1 MSDEIIKVL
10 NYLGEKFGVIIDWS
24 NDNIIPYIYDLMDRV
39 IRYEICS
46 SIIYIIISILLGL
59 ITYTGIIDILPI
71 ICSILYTL
79 TIIQDKEKNIR
90 RISLVNIILWI
101 IYDIV
106 CQAYTAAISDSLMTI
121 STIIGMYRFDY
132 KKKESK

>member
-46 SIIYIIISILLGL
+46 SIIYIIISILICIGCIISIPKIDKYANKIIEEDYYSFWDVGKYIIIAILLGA
-59 ITYTGIIDILPI
+59 IAISVYSGVNQIIDITECIFIPEKVFI
-71 ICSILYTL
+71 NF
-79 TIIQDKEKNIR
+79 IQ
-90 RISLVNIILWI
+90 
-101 IYDIV
+101 
-106 CQAYTAAISDSLMTI
+106 
-121 STIIGMYRFDY
+121 STKI
-132 KKKESK
+132 

>member
-46 SIIYIIISILLGL
+46 SIIYIIISILICTGCIISIPKIDKYANKIIEEDYYSFWDVGKYIIIAILLGA
-59 ITYTGIIDILPI
+59 IAISVYSGVNQIIDITECIFIPEKVFI
-71 ICSILYTL
+71 NF
-79 TIIQDKEKNIR
+79 IQ
-90 RISLVNIILWI
+90 
-101 IYDIV
+101 
-106 CQAYTAAISDSLMTI
+106 
-121 STIIGMYRFDY
+121 STKI
-132 KKKESK
+132 

>member
-46 SIIYIIISILLGL
+46 SIIYIIISILICTGCIISIPKIDKYANKIIEEDYYSFCDVGKYIIIAILLGA
-59 ITYTGIIDILPI
+59 IAISVYSGVNQIIDITECIFIPEKVFI
-71 ICSILYTL
+71 NF
-79 TIIQDKEKNIR
+79 IQ
-90 RISLVNIILWI
+90 
-101 IYDIV
+101 
-106 CQAYTAAISDSLMTI
+106 
-121 STIIGMYRFDY
+121 STKI
-132 KKKESK
+132 

>member
-46 SIIYIIISILLGL
+46 SIIYIIISILICTGCIISILKIDKYANKIIEEDYYSFWNVGKYIIIAILLGA
-59 ITYTGIIDILPI
+59 IAISVYSGANQIIDITECIFIPEKVFI
-71 ICSILYTL
+71 NF
-79 TIIQDKEKNIR
+79 IQ
-90 RISLVNIILWI
+90 
-101 IYDIV
+101 
-106 CQAYTAAISDSLMTI
+106 
-121 STIIGMYRFDY
+121 STKI
-132 KKKESK
+132 

>member
-46 SIIYIIISILLGL
+46 SIIYIIISILICTGCIISIPKIDKYANKIIEEDCYSFWDVGKYIIIAILLGV
-59 ITYTGIIDILPI
+59 IAISVYSGVNQIIDITECIFIPEKVFI
-71 ICSILYTL
+71 NF
-79 TIIQDKEKNIR
+79 IQ
-90 RISLVNIILWI
+90 
-101 IYDIV
+101 
-106 CQAYTAAISDSLMTI
+106 
-121 STIIGMYRFDY
+121 STKI
-132 KKKESK
+132 